1 MFQVLL
7 LVLPIGQYCVAS
19 AQFSTQ
25 GTYFYVATSAYE
37 SSSHKLTLTRK
48 HSPVQKFHRNSFLF
62 SVRGGA
68 KKKEPEI
75 EEEEVEEDDE
85 DEGDDM
91 DEDEEGESKM
101 MMFASV
107 SDIWIKTPPI
117 TQMYLLGSLVL
128 TVLSFGLNKNRW
140 PQLLHFDWKA
150 ILTGQV
156 WRIYT
161 AFLFFGPLDIFYP
174 MTMQFVWQHMSQ
186 LEKMNYNKPE
196 DFVILLLFGAVTLIS
211 IYSIMG
217 ISMKFLGHNLATYLV
232 YIWARVFEGMDVNF
246 MDLVTLKSEMIPW
259 FFCAQTW
266 LLEHEIPFAD
276 IIGILVGH
284 IYHYLKEK
292 KKLEAPEALRKWFD
306 TDIMREK
313 YAKFKDDFE

>member
-1 MFQVLL
+1 
-7 LVLPIGQYCVAS
+7 
-19 AQFSTQ
+19 
-25 GTYFYVATSAYE
+25 
-37 SSSHKLTLTRK
+37 
-48 HSPVQKFHRNSFLF
+48 
-62 SVRGGA
+62 
-68 KKKEPEI
+68 
-75 EEEEVEEDDE
+75 
-85 DEGDDM
+85 M

-292 KKLEAPEALRKWFD
+292 KKLDEESEK
-306 TDIMREK
+306 RETEDGEIYDEEK
-313 YAKFKDDFE
+313 EKEKEKLKKEKEKLAQEKLEEKARRAKFFMEGADVDGDGAMSLQEAIGAGFSKEQFKEMDGNGDGQVRRLIKSRPTNIDAVRLCL